1 MLEGKLVRLRA
12 PEPSDAERARLWMND
27 PEVTRYLTWR
37 YPVPS
42 GETPWLAQA
51 RTPDFVSLAIE
62 AKDGQ
67 HIGAIN
73 LHRIFREDGTAGLG
87 IIIGEKAYWSSGYGQ
102 DAVRTM
108 LRFAFGEM
116 NLRRIWLTVLAEHA
130 LGIACYLRCGF
141 VEEARLR
148 QDVYRGGR
156 FHDFVLMG
164 ILREEF
170 DDGGSDA

>member
-1 MLEGKLVRLRA
+1 VRLRA
-12 PEPSDAERARLWMND
+12 PEPADAERARRWLND
-27 PEVTRYLTWR
+27 AEVTRYLTWR
-37 YPVPS
+37 YPVSS
-42 GETPWLAQA
+42 GEEVWLAQA
-51 RTPDFVSLAIE
+51 RTADFLPLAIE
-62 AKDGQ
+62 TKEGEP
-67 HIGAIN
+67 IGAIN

-87 IIIGEKAYWSSGYGQ
+87 IIIGEKGYWSSGYGQ

-116 NLRRIWLTVLAEHA
+116 NLRRVWLTVLADHE
-130 LGIACYLRCGF
+130 LGIACYRKCGF

-148 QDVYRGGR
+148 QDVYRHGR

-170 DDGGSDA
+170 EEEGEGGRDA